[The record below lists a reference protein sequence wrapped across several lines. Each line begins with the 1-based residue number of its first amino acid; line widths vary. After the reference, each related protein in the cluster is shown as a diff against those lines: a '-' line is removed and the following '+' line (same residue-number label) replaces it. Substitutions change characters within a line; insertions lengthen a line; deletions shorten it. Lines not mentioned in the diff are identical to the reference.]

1 MISHDLIHGEFVT
14 EIDTRPRQASETSEA
29 RDARFMSLA
38 LTLGRRGLGQT
49 WPNPSVGAVVVADDG
64 TIAGR
69 GVTQPGGRPHAE
81 TEAINRTGT
90 RAKGSTLYVTL
101 EPCSHHG
108 KTPPCVDA
116 VLAAGIS
123 RVVSAIEDPNP
134 EVAGR
139 GHKLLR
145 DAGVT
150 VDVGIGAEEARRD
163 HAGHFRR
170 VRDGRPYVVLKLAV
184 SGDDRVGLA
193 GRRPV
198 QISSDAARARVH
210 MLRAQH
216 DAIMIGIGTALT
228 DDPQLTCRLPGM
240 LRRSPVRIVLDSQL
254 RLPQASALA
263 STARDI
269 PLWVFCSDEAPGI
282 ARSALEGRGGDVF
295 GVPAIARKL
304 DLSATLKTI
313 AGRGITRLL
322 VEGGPMIAASLVAAD
337 LADEVILVRSQNLIG
352 YTGIDALEGM
362 PLGTITQSP
371 RFHLRD
377 SEAVGT
383 DTFEFYERA

>member
-1 MISHDLIHGEFVT
+1 MIGHGVTHGELVT
-14 EIDTRPRQASETSEA
+14 EIDTRTRRISDTN
-29 RDARFMSLA
+29 DARFMALA

-49 WPNPSVGAVVVADDG
+49 WPNPSVGAVIVAADG

-81 TEAINRTGT
+81 TEAIS
-90 RAKGSTLYVTL
+90 RAGSRAQGGTLYVTL

-116 VLAAGIS
+116 VLAAGIA

-145 DAGVT
+145 EAGVT
-150 VDVGIGAEEARRD
+150 VDVGIGADEAHRD

-170 VRDGRPYVVLKLAV
+170 VRDGRPQVVLKLAV
-184 SGDDRVGLA
+184 SADNRVGLA

-216 DAIMIGIGTALT
+216 DAIMIGIGTALA

-254 RLPQASALA
+254 RLPQTSALA

-269 PLWVFCSDEAPGI
+269 SLWVFCSDEVPAI
-282 ARSALEGRGGDVF
+282 ARSALEGRGADVF
-295 GVPAIARKL
+295 AVPAVARKL
-304 DLSATLKTI
+304 DLSSALKAI

-337 LADEVILVRSQNLIG
+337 FADEVILVRSRTLIG
-352 YTGIDALEGM
+352 DTGIDALKGM

-377 SEAVGT
+377 SETVGT
-383 DTFEFYERA
+383 DTFEFYERT